1 MDAGDD
7 GAPGA
12 VTDQRQSLR
21 AETRQIPQSRSTATN
36 PRPSV
41 FLGIAVA
48 ALIALHPDT
57 EQGAEILDEFEAR
70 FNIQSMQVI
79 ADGTRR
85 YQLDAKDAEVDAFD
99 SMLDKIDPSWR
110 HHLTDWRDN

>member
-1 MDAGDD
+1 MMGHRR
-7 GAPGA
+7 A
-12 VTDQRQSLR
+12 VTDHRQSLR
-21 AETRQIPQSRSTATN
+21 AETRQIPQSRSMATN
-36 PRPSV
+36 QRPSV

-48 ALIALHPDT
+48 AVIALRPDT

-70 FNIQSMQVI
+70 FNIQSMQVTG
-79 ADGTRR
+79 DGTRR
-85 YQLDAKDAEVDAFD
+85 YQLDAKDAEVDTVD

>member
-1 MDAGDD
+1 MA
-7 GAPGA
+7 A
-12 VTDQRQSLR
+12 V
-21 AETRQIPQSRSTATN
+21 
-36 PRPSV
+36 
-41 FLGIAVA
+41 
-48 ALIALHPDT
+48 IALRPDT

-79 ADGTRR
+79 DDGTRR

-99 SMLDKIDPSWR
+99 SMLNEALDPSWR